1 MKTKN
6 NCKTVIY
13 QYFGAGAPSSWPKLK
28 QSIEFWAHGDG
39 VARKETAGSA
49 KLDYSQLFF
58 VCGSNRTVT
67 TTDMYLYTLDTDR
80 MMKIFL
86 HFAFFGIFSVL

>member
-1 MKTKN
+1 MGKYYTLACSRSRPNIGRLRKTGLFS
-6 NCKTVIY
+6 T
-13 QYFGAGAPSSWPKLK
+13 
-28 QSIEFWAHGDG
+28 
-39 VARKETAGSA
+39 
-49 KLDYSQLFF
+49 FF

-67 TTDMYLYTLDTDR
+67 TTDMYTLDTDR